1 MDKHTPETDAY
12 GEVPLDV
19 TNREAVAECFQG
31 WSKLCAKLE
40 TDRDRLAADCMT
52 LTLRLMGED
61 DNTFAPETREVMSR
75 WRPMAEAL
83 LRGKPA

>member
-1 MDKHTPETDAY
+1 MDKHTTEHEALDLAI
-12 GEVPLDV
+12 GRLEVTAL
-19 TNREAVAECFQG
+19 AIKAE
-31 WSKLCAKLE
+31 
-40 TDRDRLAADCMT
+40 RDRLAADCMT